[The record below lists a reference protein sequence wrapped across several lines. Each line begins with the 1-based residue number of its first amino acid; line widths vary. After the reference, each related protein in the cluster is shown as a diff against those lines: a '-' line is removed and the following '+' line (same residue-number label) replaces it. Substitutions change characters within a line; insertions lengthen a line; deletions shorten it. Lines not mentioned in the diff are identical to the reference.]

1 MKAEKTANRDLYYT
15 TDHEWINFQG
25 TIAYIGVCHFK
36 LSGFKG
42 IDQITYKATSG
53 LRKAGET
60 IATLTYHDFEI
71 VVAMPVDGKILETN
85 PTLIYSEP
93 DYLIKHAET
102 NGWIA
107 RIVPSQP
114 YERKGLLLPKQYQ
127 MNGKSKF
134 SKQ

>member
-1 MKAEKTANRDLYYT
+1 MKAEKTTNKDLYYT
-15 TDHEWINFQG
+15 TEHEWINFQG
-25 TIAYIGVCHFK
+25 TVAYIGVCHFK

-42 IDQITYKATSG
+42 IDQIIFNATSG

-60 IATLTYHDFEI
+60 IATLKYQDFE
-71 VVAMPVDGKILETN
+71 VVVTMPVDGKIIETN

-93 DYLIKHAET
+93 DYLIKYAES

-114 YERKGLLLPKQYQ
+114 YERKRLLLPKQYQ